1 MGVPL
6 FAPPKAYEGIFTMT
20 TECHKIDTTSGK
32 AAMFSSRGMVPWHGL
47 GTVIQ
52 EDAATSAD
60 AIKYASLDYSL
71 FKTPLWTIDGDGNKI
86 DVPENFAVVRG
97 DTNAVLGVVGKNYK
111 IFQNSEAFEFFDTV
125 VGDKLAIYETAG
137 AIHGGRIVW
146 ILAKLPAEL
155 RVGKTDD
162 VTNAYVMLATSHDG
176 SMSVTMMPTLVRV
189 VCNNTFTLAMRDFS
203 IEHGIKMRHTKN
215 MSTKI
220 DIARERLGIVN
231 TQVNEYAEQMNALA
245 NRQLNKTELQAYI
258 ESLFPDND
266 NAKNNTRT
274 ENMRDQIYANWAD
287 TEFAQIEGSAWAAF
301 NAVTK
306 FVDHQRSTKGTDE
319 ADRANNRMYSVLMS
333 SGAAKKRQ
341 AFNAALALV

>member
-1 MGVPL
+1 MSLFPL
-6 FAPPKAYEGIFTMT
+6 PLNIKDTKMN
-20 TECHKIDTTSGK
+20 ECHKLDMTTGK

-60 AIKYASLDYSL
+60 AIKYAGLDYSL

-111 IFQNSEAFEFFDTV
+111 IFQNSEAFEFFDGV

-137 AIHGGRIVW
+137 AIHGGKIVW

-162 VTNAYVMLATSHDG
+162 VTNSYVMLATSHDG

-189 VCNNTFTLAMRDFS
+189 VCNNTFTLAINGFS
-203 IEHGIKMRHTKN
+203 IERGIKMRHTKN

-231 TQVNEYAEQMNALA
+231 TQVEEYNEQMNALA
-245 NRQLNKTELQAYI
+245 KRNITKTELKSYI
-258 ESLFPDND
+258 ESLFPDNE

-274 ENMRDQIYANWAD
+274 ENMRDQIYNNWLE
-287 TEFAQIEGSAWAAF
+287 TEFAQIEGTAWAAF
-301 NAVTK
+301 NAVTR
-306 FVDHQRSTKGTDE
+306 FVDHQRSTKGTDD

-333 SGAAKKRQ
+333 SGAVKKRE
-341 AFNAALALV
+341 AFNSALALI